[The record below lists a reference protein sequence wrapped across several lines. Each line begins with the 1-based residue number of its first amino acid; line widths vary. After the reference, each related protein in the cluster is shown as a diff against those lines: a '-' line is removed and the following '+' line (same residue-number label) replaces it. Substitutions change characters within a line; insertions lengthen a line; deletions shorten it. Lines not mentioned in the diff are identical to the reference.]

1 MQRGNLF
8 SFHMKWYMIGNMSKD
23 DIVFGAI
30 KEITN
35 KVNEAV
41 QSQQFQNLGNQIRQS
56 VEEATSKI
64 KSATDTVAQNTRKAT
79 DRYRQDLE
87 INSAENEMPRHYTNI
102 KTSPVNTDTPFFR
115 KHVKRSLGLGSMI
128 AAGVGMLFTGIP
140 ALVFLF
146 LWLISLMVN
155 PVFLAGLIVFGGLTA
170 LLTVLSVRGGKA
182 HRLAEL
188 YHQYGKI
195 AGDAPILSVE
205 KLMQGTGRSR
215 AKVLSD
221 LKKMM
226 DREFFSFA
234 EFDKDQSTLMLTSE
248 AYQEYLSLE
257 QQRVALEMEKVENA
271 KAAEKA
277 RSEIADS
284 DLPEDVKAL
293 LAEGHAYLLKV
304 RNYNDEIPDTEIMSQ
319 KLYQLENIMKRIFE
333 QVKRNPSSAKE
344 LRKFMTYYLPTTDK
358 LLSSYREVSAPGATG
373 DNILST
379 KQEIESA
386 MDVINEAFE
395 NLLDKLFEDT
405 AWDVSTDISVMK
417 TMMAQDGL
425 TGSELQAEKAK
436 EKVPV

>member
-1 MQRGNLF
+1 
-8 SFHMKWYMIGNMSKD
+8 MISDMGKD

-35 KVNEAV
+35 KVSEAV
-41 QSQQFQNLGNQIRQS
+41 QSQQFQNLGEQIRQS
-56 VEEATSKI
+56 VE
-64 KSATDTVAQNTRKAT
+64 SATAEIRSAANDAAEDAKKARR
-79 DRYRQDLE
+79 DSLAP
-87 INSAENEMPRHYTNI
+87 NSTEYEMPRHYTNVHND
-102 KTSPVNTDTPFFR
+102 PVNMDTPFFQKR
-115 KHVKRSLGLGSMI
+115 VKRSLGLGSTIGGGIGMI
-128 AAGVGMLFTGIP
+128 FTGIP

-146 LWLISLMVN
+146 LWLLSLMN
-155 PVFLAGLIVFGGLTA
+155 PIFLGGLIVFGGLTA
-170 LLTVLSVRGGKA
+170 LLGVLCGRGGKL
-182 HRLAEL
+182 HRLAER
-188 YHQYGKI
+188 YFQYGKI

-205 KLMQGTGRSR
+205 KIVQETGRSR
-215 AKVLSD
+215 GKVLSD
-221 LKKMM
+221 LKKMK
-226 DREFFSFA
+226 DKEFFAFA
-234 EFDKDQSTLMLTSE
+234 EFDKDNTTLMLTSE
-248 AYQEYLSLE
+248 AYQEYLDLE
-257 QQRVALEMEKVENA
+257 AQRIALETEKIESA
-271 KAAEKA
+271 KAEKKA
-277 RSEIADS
+277 QTDIADS

-358 LLSSYREVSAPGATG
+358 LLASYRDVCAPGATG

-379 KQEIESA
+379 KREIEDA
-386 MDVINEAFE
+386 MDVINDAFE
-395 NLLDKLFEDT
+395 KLLDKLFEDT

-425 TGSELQAEKAK
+425 TGSELQKEK

>member
-1 MQRGNLF
+1 
-8 SFHMKWYMIGNMSKD
+8 MSKD

-64 KSATDTVAQNTRKAT
+64 RSASDTVAQNTQEAT
-79 DRYRQDLE
+79 DHFRQNLE
-87 INSAENEMPRHYTNI
+87 INSGENEMPRHYTNI
-102 KTSPVNTDTPFFR
+102 KSPQGSPDTPFFR

-128 AAGVGMLFTGIP
+128 GGGVGMLFTGIP
-140 ALVFLF
+140 TLIFLF
-146 LWLISLMVN
+146 LWLISLMLN
-155 PVFLAGLIVFGGLTA
+155 PAFLAGMIVFGGLTA
-170 LLTVLSVRGGKA
+170 LLAVLSVRGGKA

-188 YHQYGKI
+188 YDQYGKI
-195 AGDAPILSVE
+195 AGDAAVLPVE
-205 KLMQGTGRSR
+205 KLVQGTGRSR
-215 AKVLSD
+215 GKVLSD

-234 EFDKDQSTLMLTSE
+234 EFDKEQSTLMLTSE

-257 QQRVALEMEKVENA
+257 QQRIALEMEKVESA
-271 KAAEKA
+271 KAAKKA
-277 RSEIADS
+277 QSEIADS

-333 QVKRNPSSAKE
+333 QVKRNPSSARE

-358 LLSSYREVSAPGATG
+358 LLASYREVSAPGATG

-379 KQEIESA
+379 KHEIESA

-405 AWDVSTDISVMK
+405 AWDVSADISVMK

-425 TGSELQAEKAK
+425 TGSELQTEKEK

>member
-1 MQRGNLF
+1 
-8 SFHMKWYMIGNMSKD
+8 MSKD

-64 KSATDTVAQNTRKAT
+64 RSASDTVAQNTQEAT
-79 DRYRQDLE
+79 DHFRQNLE
-87 INSAENEMPRHYTNI
+87 INSGENEMPRHYTNI
-102 KTSPVNTDTPFFR
+102 KSAPVNTDTPFFR

-128 AAGVGMLFTGIP
+128 GGGVGMLFTGIP
-140 ALVFLF
+140 ALIFLF
-146 LWLISLMVN
+146 LWLISLMLN
-155 PVFLAGLIVFGGLTA
+155 PAFLAGMIVFGGLTA
-170 LLTVLSVRGGKA
+170 LLAVLSVRGGKA

-188 YHQYGKI
+188 YDQYGKI
-195 AGDAPILSVE
+195 AGDAAVLPVE
-205 KLMQGTGRSR
+205 KLVQGTGRSR
-215 AKVLSD
+215 GKVLSD

-234 EFDKDQSTLMLTSE
+234 EFDKEQSTLMLTSE

-257 QQRVALEMEKVENA
+257 QQRIALETEKIANA
-271 KAAEKA
+271 AAEKKEQ
-277 RSEIADS
+277 SEIADS

-293 LAEGHAYLLKV
+293 LSEGHAYLLKV

-358 LLSSYREVSAPGATG
+358 LLASYREVSAPGATG

-405 AWDVSTDISVMK
+405 AWDVSADISVMK

-425 TGSELQAEKAK
+425 TGSDLQVEKEK

>member
-1 MQRGNLF
+1 
-8 SFHMKWYMIGNMSKD
+8 MSKD

-41 QSQQFQNLGNQIRQS
+41 QSQQFQNLGDQIRQS

-64 KSATDTVAQNTRKAT
+64 KSATDTAADKTQKASDHIRQNM
-79 DRYRQDLE
+79 E
-87 INSAENEMPRHYTNI
+87 INSGENEMPRHYTNI
-102 KTSPVNTDTPFFR
+102 KSSPMNTDTPFFR
-115 KHVKRSLGLGSMI
+115 KHVKRSLGLGSLI
-128 AAGVGMLFTGIP
+128 GGGIGMLFTGIP
-140 ALVFLF
+140 ALIFLF
-146 LWLISLMVN
+146 LWLISLMLN
-155 PVFLAGLIVFGGLTA
+155 PAFLAGLIVFGGLTA

-188 YHQYGKI
+188 YYQYGKI
-195 AGDAPILSVE
+195 AGDSPILSVE
-205 KLMQGTGRSR
+205 KIMQATGRSR
-215 AKVLSD
+215 GKVLSD
-221 LKKMM
+221 LKKMR

-234 EFDKDQSTLMLTSE
+234 EFDKEQTTLMLTSE

-257 QQRVALEMEKVENA
+257 QQRIALETEKIANA
-271 KAAEKA
+271 AAEKKEQ
-277 RSEIADS
+277 SEIADS

-293 LAEGHAYLLKV
+293 LSEGHAYLLKV

-358 LLSSYREVSAPGATG
+358 LLASYREVSAPGATG

-425 TGSELQAEKAK
+425 TGSDLQVEKEK

>member
-284 DLPEDVKAL
+284 DLPEDVKTL